1 MNAWIVFCIALC
13 VVVLCTQICA
23 LILFKRDDN
32 FRVGALCCT
41 EIVLLIQI
49 VMRGKRLFI
58 NPSVGLNLTIRF
70 GGTAGGLL
78 YLFLMTVITLD
89 RSAEIKFI
97 LKYALYCTT
106 KSAITIVVLVF
117 IISSFICVGLLINFI
132 RNGNMQVWDELL
144 IVYFIPIFPSVF
156 LLIALITYSY

>member
-1 MNAWIVFCIALC
+1 MNMNARIVFYIALC

-23 LILFKRDDN
+23 LILSNRDPN

-58 NPSVGLNLTIRF
+58 NPRVGLNLTIRF

-78 YLFLMTVITLD
+78 YLFVM
-89 RSAEIKFI
+89 
-97 LKYALYCTT
+97 
-106 KSAITIVVLVF
+106 
-117 IISSFICVGLLINFI
+117 
-132 RNGNMQVWDELL
+132 
-144 IVYFIPIFPSVF
+144 
-156 LLIALITYSY
+156 SYNSGQKC